1 MPKKKNQKNKEKI
14 EYTSSTDGIDV
25 NKIPKPDIKIKKDSK
40 VFEDDKKETI
50 NKTNDLDIDLSNIDI
65 NSMLDGEDSGNSSS
79 MKVGEVV
86 SNISALD
93 RAADIDSLSTTES
106 LVRYAF
112 ANNEDKPILLEKLLS
127 DGDAR
132 IKEIS
137 TINALQSQLNIT
149 KLAALEQ
156 TVLNDIIY
164 KVNNISFLSLQDE
177 LSIFTTIN
185 TAKEKAQK
193 QIFDYI
199 KMSRDFSSMPT
210 IYRQLVDKLMIM
222 PDDKVTRL
230 KTIPELMELPDE
242 LWNRIIEIVE
252 IYNKR

>member
-1 MPKKKNQKNKEKI
+1 MQKKDKKTTSKKEK
-14 EYTSSTDGIDV
+14 
-25 NKIPKPDIKIKKDSK
+25 KQKDN
-40 VFEDDKKETI
+40 KKEESVE
-50 NKTNDLDIDLSNIDI
+50 IDLNDIDI
-65 NSMLDGEDSGNSSS
+65 NDLLNGDDSGNNST

-86 SNISALD
+86 SNVNELNK
-93 RAADIDSLSTTES
+93 AADIDDLNTTVD
-106 LVRYAF
+106 LVKYAF
-112 ANNEDKPILLEKLLS
+112 ANNEDKPIILEKLLS

-156 TVLNDIIY
+156 TVLDDIIY

-177 LSIFTTIN
+177 LNIFTTIN

-199 KMSRDFSSMPT
+199 KMARDFNSMPT

-222 PDDKVTRL
+222 PDDKINRL
-230 KTIPELMELPDE
+230 KTIPELIDLPDE
-242 LWNRIIEIVE
+242 LWDRIIEIVN
-252 IYNKR
+252 IWNKR